1 MVKIQHL
8 LQKKRKKSK
17 HKEKTPKNK
26 KNLNLNSDIEED
38 EADLSSGPLTTNKLL
53 NEIIRSFNIF
63 NYSDYE
69 LKHYFDDNHLNL
81 TRNKDLYIKLKVL
94 CTSENI
100 DLKCVPNSYI
110 IGEKGFNCSMKNHN
124 RDITITFYLSI

>member
-81 TRNKDLYIKLKVL
+81 TRNKDLYIKLKAL
-94 CTSENI
+94 CTSENV
-100 DLKCVPNSYI
+100 DLGCIPNSYI
-110 IGEKGFNCSMKNHN
+110 IGENGLNCSMKNHN
-124 RDITITFYLSI
+124 R